1 METKAN
7 YAMVGAFTLAVIAAA
22 FGFVFWFSG
31 PSKTATRKN
40 LEIVFDGSVSGL
52 SNGASVLFNG
62 LRVGAVTGLAL
73 APDNPA
79 EVVARISVD
88 KSTPI
93 KADTKARL
101 EFTGLTGVA
110 SVALFGG
117 SPTAPPL
124 EIPDDAPVPVIHADS
139 SQFQN
144 LVETAQ
150 RIAKQADEMVTK
162 LNKLVDDNAG
172 NVASTL
178 RNVNAFSDALAA
190 NAGGLK
196 DFFGAMADIG
206 KAAKPLTVKM
216 GTLADDAD
224 TLVKSIEPGKVRS
237 ILDNVQV
244 ASAKLGPLLDGVN
257 GFLGNSAN
265 GDSKG
270 MFAEV
275 GEAAKSI
282 KKLADNLDVRTKE
295 IAANINRFAGP
306 GLRQYEA
313 LAVDGRRT
321 LDDISRAVKSLEAN
335 PSQIIWGAKS
345 KVPEVSS
352 TR

>member
-7 YAMVGAFTLAVIAAA
+7 YALVGGFTLAVIAAA

-31 PSKTATRKN
+31 PSKTAARKSF
-40 LEIVFDGSVSGL
+40 EIVFDGSVSGL
-52 SNGASVLFNG
+52 STGASVLFNG
-62 LRVGAVTGLAL
+62 LRVGSVSKLAIS
-73 APDNPA
+73 PNNPG
-79 EVVARISVD
+79 EVIARIEVD
-88 KSTPI
+88 KTAPI

-110 SVALFGG
+110 SVALSGG
-117 SPTAPPL
+117 SPDAPPIEVPEDSPL
-124 EIPDDAPVPVIHADS
+124 PVLHADS

-144 LVETAQ
+144 LIETAQ
-150 RIAKQADEMVTK
+150 RIAAQADGLMTK
-162 LNKLVDDNAG
+162 LNKVVDDNSG
-172 NVASTL
+172 SVNTSFRNVA
-178 RNVNAFSDALAA
+178 AFSDALAA
-190 NAGGLK
+190 NAPGLK

-206 KAAKPLTVKM
+206 KSAKPLTAKM
-216 GTLADDAD
+216 ETLAGDAD
-224 TLVKSIEPGKVRS
+224 SLVKSIDPTKVRS
-237 ILDNVQV
+237 ILDNVQT
-244 ASAKLGPLLDGVN
+244 ASAKLGPVLDGVN
-257 GFLGNSAN
+257 GFLGKT
-265 GDSKG
+265 GDGDTKG
-270 MFAEV
+270 VFADV
-275 GEAAKSI
+275 GDAARSI

-313 LAVDGRRT
+313 LATDGRRT

-335 PSQIIWGAKS
+335 PSQLIWGAKS